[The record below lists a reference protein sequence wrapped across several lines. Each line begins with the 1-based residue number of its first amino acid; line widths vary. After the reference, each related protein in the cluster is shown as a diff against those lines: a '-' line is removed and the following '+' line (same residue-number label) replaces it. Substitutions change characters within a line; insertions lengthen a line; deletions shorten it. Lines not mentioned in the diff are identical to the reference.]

1 MCRNMQ
7 ILWFM
12 FPEIWLTKNEIF
24 LENQIWKKKSNWAA
38 GDFATPNSIKMSP
51 QASLVTDT
59 WSDILAH
66 DPLAELSRFHAE
78 GRSLLISC
86 FRHNSA
92 VGEREEL
99 ERELRNLRENVDE
112 CTLTRVDLERKLLTL
127 REELEFENM
136 VHQEVS
142 RLNYFFHVSKSFV
155 KSFLYL
161 FSFWS
166 NLAL

>member
-1 MCRNMQ
+1 M
-7 ILWFM
+7 
-12 FPEIWLTKNEIF
+12 TTY
-24 LENQIWKKKSNWAA
+24 
-38 GDFATPNSIKMSP
+38 DFNHVNP
-51 QASLVTDT
+51 
-59 WSDILAH
+59 
-66 DPLAELSRFHAE
+66 
-78 GRSLLISC
+78 

-142 RLNYFFHVSKSFV
+142 
-155 KSFLYL
+155 
-161 FSFWS
+161 
-166 NLAL
+166 